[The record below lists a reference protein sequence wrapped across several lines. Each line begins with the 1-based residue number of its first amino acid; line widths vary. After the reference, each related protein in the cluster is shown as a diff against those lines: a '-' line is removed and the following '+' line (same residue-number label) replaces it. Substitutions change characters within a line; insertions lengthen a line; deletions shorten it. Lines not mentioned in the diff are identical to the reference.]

1 MRISLNLVLEELSRH
16 DCEAHVDLGSQIGF
30 ERLCLLPE
38 NAEET
43 DPHRLYVGDLSQA
56 IRLRLQGK
64 PFFCVCVRDRVH
76 DGAETDEVLTG
87 LIVVNENVSQRRIYT
102 ELQELFY
109 SVSEWVNRMNRYAY
123 EQRPLQDI
131 LELSESVIGNF
142 ISVSDSA
149 LNLMCYTSHIPVD
162 DPLCVKLLENGYH
175 PEETIAA
182 FREHGL
188 FDLWDK
194 AVGLIVSTDHELS
207 PYDLCSKV
215 FKLHNTYYVH
225 IVMTCNNRPL
235 TPGLMDLF
243 QMLADILDIYVE
255 RDWRQHNYT
264 RHDYDSLIIDLI
276 EGRTG
281 DPGVIEER
289 AKHLCMPAQGPFQLC
304 LIDFAAMD
312 KLPIGRIG
320 MELSELLPDA
330 MVTTYQN
337 RILLLLRGE
346 ESKEEAGVV
355 PTQKLTLWMES
366 YDAVGAVSCMFDTLP
381 EIRQAYEQTLLVF
394 KYSSYLPHP
403 PFESSKL
410 PGRLLDY
417 DSCFLIALLG
427 ECQVSRSTWRT
438 TRYYRLLRKVNAH
451 DVKHGTNN
459 MQLLY
464 TYLFCD
470 CRASE
475 ASTLLH
481 MHRNNVLYR
490 VGRIEEMMGVKLSDP
505 AIKRGLMEAYPLLLL
520 YGC

>member
-1 MRISLNLVLEELSRH
+1 MRISLNLVLEQLKEHNCQTYIESGGQL
-16 DCEAHVDLGSQIGF
+16 GF

-38 NAEET
+38 KGEEI
-43 DPHRLYVGDLSQA
+43 DPTRLYVGDLSQA
-56 IRLRLQGK
+56 LALRLQGTD
-64 PFFCVCVRDRVH
+64 FYCVCVRDRVH
-76 DGAETDEVLTG
+76 DRAETEEVLAG
-87 LIVVNENVSQRRIYT
+87 LIVINENISQRKIYT
-102 ELQELFY
+102 ELQDLFFT
-109 SVSEWVNRMNRYAY
+109 VSEWVNKMNRYAY

-131 LELSESVIGNF
+131 LELSEPVIGNF
-142 ISVSDSA
+142 ISISDSA
-149 LNLMCYTSHIPVD
+149 LSLMCYTSHIPID
-162 DPLCVKLLENGYH
+162 DPLCVKLLANGFH

-188 FDLWDK
+188 FELWDK
-194 AVGLIVSTDHELS
+194 AVGLIVNTDHALT

-243 QMLADILDIYVE
+243 QMLVDILDIYVE

-264 RHDYDSLIIDLI
+264 RHDYDSLLIDLI
-276 EGRTG
+276 EGRVG
-281 DPGVIEER
+281 EASVVEER
-289 AKHLCMPAQGPFQLC
+289 AKHVCLKTQGPFQLC

-312 KLPIGRIG
+312 KLPIGRVG

-330 MVTTYQN
+330 KVTTYQN
-337 RILLLLRGE
+337 RILMLLRGE
-346 ESKEEAGVV
+346 EETAEGGVV
-355 PTQKLTLWMES
+355 PTQKLADWLEG
-366 YDAVGAVSCMFDTLP
+366 YEAFCAVSCVFDTLP

-410 PGRLLDY
+410 PGRVLDY
-417 DSCFLIALLG
+417 DSCFLLALLG
-427 ECQVSRSTWRT
+427 ESQISRATWRT
-438 TRYYRLLRKVNAH
+438 TRYYRLLKKVNEH
-451 DVKHGTNN
+451 DVKHGSNN

-464 TYLFCD
+464 TFLFCD
-470 CRASE
+470 CRASD
-475 ASTLLH
+475 ASVLLH

-505 AIKRGLMEAYPLLLL
+505 IIKRGLMEVYPLLLL
-520 YGC
+520 YGF